1 MTNSRSEARKIILA
15 AVERNWNAGPDALT
29 DAILAAFTEPAAA
42 MPGVPERE
50 EIARAIQEADD
61 AFGYNLRL
69 TRLVDGEST
78 YTLTMPGHEPVQVS
92 EMDEGYAI
100 IAERRNKC
108 RADAIQNA
116 LETQGAHEGVIEAW
130 QPIETAPKDGTIVDL
145 WGEDLGRM
153 TDCYWGRP
161 SHECGEMG
169 EYCDSDW
176 HFETQE
182 SWVDGTFNERLSNT
196 FITHWTLP
204 PQPPALSPGKTV
216 SAGVGDPPT

>member
-1 MTNSRSEARKIILA
+1 MQTDARTTGFLLMKRGLYY
-15 AVERNWNAGPDALT
+15 GPDNQGYTGVKERAGRYLAS
-29 DAILAAFTEPAAA
+29 DARPDA
-42 MPGVPERE
+42 GVTAVHE
-50 EIARAIQEADD
+50 DD
-61 AFGYNLRL
+61 APMF
-69 TRLVDGEST
+69 S
-78 YTLTMPGHEPVQVS
+78 PACWHEVKV
-92 EMDEGYAI
+92 EFLLAR
-100 IAERRNKC
+100 IAE
-108 RADAIQNA
+108 
-116 LETQGAHEGVIEAW
+116 LETQGAHDGVIEAW

-216 SAGVGDPPT
+216 SAGEANPAPVDPPPPRA